1 MWDETDK
8 QTFSHFK
15 NNNMGQID
23 GDTFST
29 FIQSYSS
36 NDQYKTF
43 LEIGTW
49 NGLGSTK
56 HFVQTLSTRDDD
68 FVFYSL
74 ECNADKAQQAMELY
88 QHIPKVHIL
97 NEVIWNEEPADFYEI
112 FPQCKS
118 NELYKKWNTV
128 DMINMKKCNV
138 FLNRP
143 NLPKVFDVLL
153 LDGGE
158 FTTYYEFQLLKD
170 KCKILMLDDI
180 YTDKCK
186 LIVDEIKSQNDV
198 WKIIHEEKVRNGFLI
213 AEKCT

>member
-1 MWDETDK
+1 
-8 QTFSHFK
+8 
-15 NNNMGQID
+15 MGQID

-74 ECNADKAQQAMELY
+74 ECNADKAQQAIELY

-112 FPQCKS
+112 FPLRLLTPRI
-118 NELYKKWNTV
+118 LYS
-128 DMINMKKCNV
+128 
-138 FLNRP
+138 
-143 NLPKVFDVLL
+143 LL
-153 LDGGE
+153 HTSLE
-158 FTTYYEFQLLKD
+158 S
-170 KCKILMLDDI
+170 ILVHLSFAI
-180 YTDKCK
+180 
-186 LIVDEIKSQNDV
+186 QNDDLDCFDPRLDNE
-198 WKIIHEEKVRNGFLI
+198 HFSAFGY
-213 AEKCT
+213 TSH